1 MNVANSKTDLKFG
14 DGRND
19 LIHGF
24 VPTMGALHDGH
35 KELIRTARANCEFL
49 TVSIFVNPTQ
59 FGPGGDFLEYPRTIE
74 QDMTALQELRV
85 DQLYVPTT
93 DEIYPQG
100 TLVNITLDPIEY
112 VLEGAQRPGHF
123 SGVANVVLR
132 LFNIVRPTRAYFGDK
147 DAQQLIVIR
156 KLVTDLHLPVE
167 IINCPTVRDTDGMA
181 LSSRNIFLDP
191 RERVQAK
198 SISRGLFA
206 AQDAFSTGELSS
218 HALRNIVRKE
228 LEPNNLLFIEYVSL
242 CHPESM
248 DEVLGECE
256 TGDILSVAVRLNST
270 RLIDNIRLRNRPESN

>member
-74 QDMTALQELRV
+74 QDITALRELKV
-85 DQLYVPTT
+85 DQLYIPAA

-100 TLVNITLDPIEY
+100 TMVNITLEPIEHL
-112 VLEGAQRPGHF
+112 LEGAQRPGHF

-228 LEPNNLLFIEYVSL
+228 LEPNNLLFTEYVSL
-242 CHPESM
+242 CRPESM

-256 TGDILSVAVRLNST
+256 AGDILSVAVRLNST